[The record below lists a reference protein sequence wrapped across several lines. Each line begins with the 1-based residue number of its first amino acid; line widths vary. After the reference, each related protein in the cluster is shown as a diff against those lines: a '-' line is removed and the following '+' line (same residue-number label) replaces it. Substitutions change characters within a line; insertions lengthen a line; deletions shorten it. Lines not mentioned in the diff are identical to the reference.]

1 LQPPAQPLL
10 SPQQLLQLLQL
21 EQLLQHDFLQ
31 WNRPLNKPQCFFLQQ
46 PLLQLL
52 QAGASQQVGSA
63 AQQAGSQ
70 AGAAQQVGSQAGAQQ
85 LFLQLWQPPNRP
97 WQPPNRPQCFFL
109 QQPVLQLL
117 QLSQAEASQHVGS
130 AAQQVGA
137 AAQHVGSAAQQDGS
151 ASQHEASQQ
160 LLQPPHPPE
169 EAPSKRSRSSKP
181 KLWLHKPTL
190 TTSAPKSMFH
200 FIDQRL
206 LCNELRAAGHAV
218 LTNATSYTVF
228 QSSEWLALIRGLV
241 LPLLSGVEPDCGG
254 YAWRS
259 QEGSLGRNP
268 QFKPFCIE
276 GRRTIPWLD
285 V

>member
-10 SPQQLLQLLQL
+10 SPQQLLQL

-31 WNRPLNKPQCFFLQQ
+31 WNKPLNKPQCFFLQQ
-46 PLLQLL
+46 PVLQLL

-85 LFLQLWQPPNRP
+85 LFLQLWHPPNRP

-109 QQPVLQLL
+109 QHPVLQLE

-130 AAQQVGA
+130 AAQQAGSA
-137 AAQHVGSAAQQDGS
+137 AAQQVGSAAAQQVGS

-169 EAPSKRSRSSKP
+169 R
-181 KLWLHKPTL
+181 
-190 TTSAPKSMFH
+190 
-200 FIDQRL
+200 
-206 LCNELRAAGHAV
+206 
-218 LTNATSYTVF
+218 
-228 QSSEWLALIRGLV
+228 
-241 LPLLSGVEPDCGG
+241 
-254 YAWRS
+254 
-259 QEGSLGRNP
+259 
-268 QFKPFCIE
+268 
-276 GRRTIPWLD
+276 
-285 V
+285 